1 MVGMRTLKVV
11 WWLLPAVLA
20 ASAFSNDGKKP
31 TAVSRPKPN
40 VLIVMTDDQGY
51 GDFGFTGNDMVKT
64 PTIDTLRSQGTLL
77 DNFHVDPTC
86 APTRAA
92 LMTGRYSDRVGVWHT
107 VQGRSMLR
115 RREVTMA
122 DIFADNGYAT
132 GIFGKWHLGDC
143 YPYRPEDRGFQHSVY
158 HAAGGIGQAPDYWG
172 NDYFDDTY
180 IVNGKQTRFEGFCT
194 DIWFDESIKWM
205 KSILETGHLKL
216 EDGGSPAGTRN
227 AQLATRNSQPFFAY
241 LVPNAPHGP
250 FYCPEE
256 YCAPYENNPR
266 VPHPEVYGMIENID
280 DNMAKLVTFLDREGL
295 ADNTI
300 LIFMTDNGTGGGLK
314 RDRDT
319 WEDNG
324 LGFDGNMRGKKGSI
338 YEGGH
343 RVPFLIRWP
352 DGKIEA
358 GKAVEELT
366 AHIDILPTLIDLCG
380 LTAPEISYDGTSLRD
395 LLYKS
400 SNVWKERSLVVENQ
414 RVVDPIKWR
423 YCSVMTEQWR
433 LVDGKELYDLEKD
446 RKQKTDVASQ
456 FPEVVETLRG
466 TYENFWS
473 DVSREHDL
481 TSYMVIGSDHSPI
494 VGLSSHDWLLDIYP
508 AWDQVHIKKGEV
520 AVEAKWAIEV
530 ERDGVYEISLRRWP
544 VEVDKGIND
553 GTYGKAFNY
562 KQARLRIGDV
572 DETMDIPEGAKEV
585 TFRVR
590 LKRGVTELSPL
601 FIGPELSATPYYAYI
616 THKPF
621 PGWQTP
627 QGMGIPVYDP
637 AYGRRPP
644 QLKKR

>member
-1 MVGMRTLKVV
+1 VAVLSAFLALGSG
-11 WWLLPAVLA
+11 VLA
-20 ASAFSNDGKKP
+20 AE
-31 TAVSRPKPN
+31 KPN
-40 VLIVMTDDQGY
+40 VVIVMTDDQGY
-51 GDFGFTGNDMVKT
+51 GDFGFTGNDMVRT
-64 PTIDTLRSQGTLL
+64 PTIDKLRGQGTLL
-77 DNFHVDPTC
+77 NNFHVDPTC

-122 DIFADNGYAT
+122 DVFRDNGYAT

-143 YPYRPEDRGFQHSVY
+143 YPYRPQDRGFQYSVY

-180 IVNGKQTRFEGFCT
+180 IVNGKPQRFEGFCT
-194 DIWFDESIKWM
+194 DIWFAEGMKWIK
-205 KSILETGHLKL
+205 ST
-216 EDGGSPAGTRN
+216 
-227 AQLATRNSQPFFAY
+227 LATRHSIPDTPAPFFAC

-250 FYCPEE
+250 FYCPKE
-256 YCAPYENNPR
+256 YCEPYEDNPR

-280 DNMAKLVTFLDREGL
+280 DNMALLLAFLEEENL

-300 LIFMTDNGTGGGLK
+300 LVFMTDNGTGGGLK
-314 RDRDT
+314 RDRDA

-343 RVPFLIRWP
+343 RVPFIIRWP

-358 GKAVEELT
+358 GKSIEELT
-366 AHIDILPTLIDLCG
+366 AHVDILPTLIDLCG
-380 LTAPEISYDGTSLRD
+380 LTAPEIKYDGTSLRD

-400 SNVWKERSLVVENQ
+400 SPSTPLSLRAGKPWEKRSLVVENQ

-423 YCSVMTEQWR
+423 YCSVMTDQWR
-433 LVDGKELYDLEKD
+433 LVDGKELFDLKKD
-446 RKQKTDVASQ
+446 RKQKMDVASQ
-456 FPEVVETLRG
+456 FPEVVERLRG
-466 TYENFWS
+466 NYENFWS

-481 TSYMVIGSDHSPI
+481 TSYMVIGSDNSPI
-494 VGLSSHDWLLDIYP
+494 VHLCSHDWLLDIYP
-508 AWDQVHIKKGEV
+508 AWDQVHIKNGDV

-553 GTYGKAFNY
+553 GTFGKAFNY

-572 DETMDIPEGAKEV
+572 DETMTIPEGAKEV
-585 TFRVR
+585 TFRVE

-601 FIGPELSATPYYAYI
+601 FIGPELSATPYYAYV
-616 THKPF
+616 THQPF
-621 PGWQTP
+621 AGWQTP
-627 QGMGIPVYDP
+627 KGMGVPVYDP
-637 AYGRRPP
+637 EYGRRPP
-644 QLKKR
+644 QLKNK